1 MRDPE
6 RIKEIMKQL
15 EILWNK
21 YPDMRFGQ
29 IVENF
34 CVQGNVTRMF
44 YQEDE
49 ITLEK
54 LERANELY

>member
-6 RIKEIMKQL
+6 RINTILKEL
-15 EILWNK
+15 EVVWNK

-29 IVENF
+29 VVENF
-34 CVQGNVTRMF
+34 CVQGNINRF
-44 YQEDE
+44 YYQEDD